1 MVASGVEE
9 RMELGVK
16 QRITEELSNLIPELY
31 GYVSNFYSD
40 NRGYITFSNAYQH
53 LKNDGERENSN
64 FHEIEIHHSLIT
76 EQ

>member
-1 MVASGVEE
+1 MYQLSTV
-9 RMELGVK
+9 M
-16 QRITEELSNLIPELY
+16 TE
-31 GYVSNFYSD
+31 D
-40 NRGYITFSNAYQH
+40 RYITFSNAYQH